1 VLKLVLQIVIW
12 YVYSPVGIPISSFS
26 GGWFLFQGHSCQECC
41 ILRSDNV
48 LSIGVGYTIV
58 TGGSIEVELLYN
70 LIDKSIRSGSL

>member
-1 VLKLVLQIVIW
+1 VTFVRRIEYLEVYLASQAAGSFFKATLARSVAYSGVL
-12 YVYSPVGIPISSFS
+12 
-26 GGWFLFQGHSCQECC
+26 
-41 ILRSDNV
+41 

>member
-1 VLKLVLQIVIW
+1 M
-12 YVYSPVGIPISSFS
+12 
-26 GGWFLFQGHSCQECC
+26 
-41 ILRSDNV
+41 